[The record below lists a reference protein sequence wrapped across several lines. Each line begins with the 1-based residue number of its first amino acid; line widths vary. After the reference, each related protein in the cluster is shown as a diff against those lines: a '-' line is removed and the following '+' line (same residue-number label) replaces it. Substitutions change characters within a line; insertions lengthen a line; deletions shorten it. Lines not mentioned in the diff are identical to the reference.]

1 MESFQEINLK
11 SYRNKGID
19 DNATVDEKYC
29 YLKLQEMYLDYKC
42 GKIDKEKAI
51 KIRNKIEKEYEN
63 NKKNHEEY
71 LRICK
76 EYNDYRIKFET
87 DLYKLNKTN
96 DEHEKLK
103 IALNIISKITNNKID
118 FSQN

>member
-42 GKIDKEKAI
+42 RKIDKEKAI